1 MLYHASQ
8 TSGLKEL
15 TPHISTHG
23 KPYVYAIAGRL
34 TAMLFG
40 APKDDFD
47 FIMDEKD
54 GKPVIYEC
62 YPDAFKT
69 VYLGRSC
76 SLYEVDEDGFL
87 RGKTSWA
94 PECVCEHAVPVVKE
108 TVVDDLFDE
117 LTRAVRNGELV
128 INAYRDDAEYKSLIR
143 EQISARVALWGLTEE
158 QLRSDKRFARYHNKL
173 LANG

>member
-1 MLYHASQ
+1 M
-8 TSGLKEL
+8 
-15 TPHISTHG
+15 
-23 KPYVYAIAGRL
+23 
-34 TAMLFG
+34 
-40 APKDDFD
+40 
-47 FIMDEKD
+47 
-54 GKPVIYEC
+54 
-62 YPDAFKT
+62 
-69 VYLGRSC
+69 
-76 SLYEVDEDGFL
+76 
-87 RGKTSWA
+87 
-94 PECVCEHAVPVVKE
+94 PVVKE

>member
-34 TAMLFG
+34 TALLFG

-47 FIMDEKD
+47 FIMDD
-54 GKPVIYEC
+54 FVCNDATNAGIYTLSLPVAL
-62 YPDAFKT
+62 PS
-69 VYLGRSC
+69 SC

-87 RGKTSWA
+87 CGKTSWA
-94 PECVCEHAVPVVKE
+94 PECVCERAVPVVRE
-108 TVVDDLFDE
+108 TFIADLFTE
-117 LTRAVRNGELV
+117 LMCAAENGELV
-128 INAYRDDAEYKSLIR
+128 VNAYRDDAEYKSLIR